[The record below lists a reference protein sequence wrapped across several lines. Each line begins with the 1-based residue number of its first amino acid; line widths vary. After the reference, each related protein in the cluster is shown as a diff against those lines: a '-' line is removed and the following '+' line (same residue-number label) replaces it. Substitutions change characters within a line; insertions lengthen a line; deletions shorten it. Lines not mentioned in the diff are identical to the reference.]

1 MRNVIQRLKGISS
14 FVNLVR
20 DPNRLGQVFQ
30 LSDAA
35 VDPAVMRAMADHVS
49 RTEVGRKAL
58 AERPRLKIDLA
69 ALRALPAGTLG
80 RAFAE
85 HMIENGLDPAAIP
98 MLPDHDELEFVRAH
112 LYDTHDV
119 WHVVT
124 GFGTDVAGE
133 LGLQAFYQAQLPGH
147 LPTAILAA
155 GLLNTLLY
163 RFDDRDA
170 RMTEIARGWQLGKRA
185 EPLFGVRWDKLWAQ
199 PLAEIRRDLGLAAN

>member
-1 MRNVIQRLKGISS
+1 MWKRAKALSS
-14 FVNLVR
+14 FVQLVR
-20 DPNRLGQVFQ
+20 DPNRLGKVFE
-30 LSDAA
+30 LSDGF
-35 VDPAVMRAMADHVS
+35 VEPAVMRRMADAAAKS
-49 RTEVGRKAL
+49 EAGRVALRERARLRVDL
-58 AERPRLKIDLA
+58 AE
-69 ALRALPAGTLG
+69 LRQLPEGTLG

-85 HMIENGLDPAAIP
+85 HMIANGLDPAAIP
-98 MLPDHDELEFVRAH
+98 SLPADDELAFVRAH

-147 LPTAILAA
+147 LPTAILCA

-163 RFDDRDA
+163 AFEDRDA

-185 EPLFGVRWDKLWAQ
+185 DPLFGVRWDKLWSR
-199 PLAEIRRDLGLAAN
+199 PLTEIRADLGLAAN

>member
-1 MRNVIQRLKGISS
+1 MRNVVQRVKAISS

-30 LSDAA
+30 LSDS
-35 VDPAVMRAMADHVS
+35 VVNPEIMRTMAEHVAKS
-49 RTEVGRKAL
+49 EVGRKAL
-58 AERPRLKIDLA
+58 AERVRLRLDLA
-69 ALRALPAGTLG
+69 ELRALPPGTLG
-80 RAFAE
+80 REFAE
-85 HMIENGLDPAAIP
+85 HMIKNGLDPAAIP
-98 MLPDHDELEFVRAH
+98 SLPSESELDFVRAH

-133 LGLQAFYQAQLPGH
+133 LGLQAFYQAQLPGQ
-147 LPTAILAA
+147 LPMAILSAVM
-155 GLLNTLLY
+155 LNTLLY

-185 EPLFGVRWDKLWAQ
+185 EPLFGIRWDKLWAQ
-199 PLAEIRRDLGLAAN
+199 PLVEIRRDLGLAAN

>member
-1 MRNVIQRLKGISS
+1 MRNALQRVKAISS

-30 LSDAA
+30 LSDS
-35 VDPAVMRAMADHVS
+35 VVNPEIMRTMAEHVS
-49 RTEVGRKAL
+49 KSEVGRKAL
-58 AERPRLKIDLA
+58 AERVRLKVDLA
-69 ALRALPAGTLG
+69 ELRALPPGTLG
-80 RAFAE
+80 REFAE
-85 HMIENGLDPAAIP
+85 HMIKNGLDPAAIP
-98 MLPDHDELEFVRAH
+98 SLQSASDLEFVRAH

-133 LGLQAFYQAQLPGH
+133 LGLQAFYQAQLPGQ
-147 LPTAILAA
+147 LPMAILSAVM
-155 GLLNTLLY
+155 LNTLLY

-199 PLAEIRRDLGLAAN
+199 PLAEIRRDLGLFAN